1 MHNRCALIVEDSPT
15 MRQLILF
22 ALRRIPGLSF
32 IEASNGAEALEVLRK
47 QNVDIILLDL
57 NMPVMSGFTFLERL
71 QEVKEKKLPP
81 VVVITTEGALED
93 VERAQQLGAKS
104 YVTKPVQAA
113 SLAST
118 VSDVLERWP
127 LNSSPH

>member
-1 MHNRCALIVEDSPT
+1 MPNRCALIVEDSPT

-32 IEASNGAEALEVLRK
+32 IEAGNGAEALELLRK
-47 QNVDIILLDL
+47 QDVDIILLDL

-71 QEVKEKKLPP
+71 QEIKEKKLPP
-81 VVVITTEGALED
+81 VVVITTEGAVED
-93 VERAQQLGAKS
+93 VERAHKLGAKS
-104 YVTKPVQAA
+104 YVTKPVQAV

-118 VSDVLERWP
+118 VSDVLERWSLEP
-127 LNSSPH
+127 AQG